1 MQNTEITLNP
11 IDLKS
16 GTLRKAKTP
25 TIPKTESICTVVKSR
40 NFKANSSAPLF
51 NAGEIITIPK
61 TKTIA
66 IPATISAAMILSIR
80 IKFRF
85 TKPKYNPKTANMAN
99 KNCLLYTLDLFIFFT
114 HFNYFKNN

>member
-1 MQNTEITLNP
+1 MNNKIQNSEIILNP

-25 TIPKTESICTVVKSR
+25 TIPKIESICTVVKSR
-40 NFKANSSAPLF
+40 NFSANSSAPLF

-66 IPATISAAMILSIR
+66 IPATISAAMILLIR
-80 IKFRF
+80 ITFRL
-85 TKPKYNPKTANMAN
+85 TKPKYKPTTANIAN
-99 KNCLLYTLDLFIFFT
+99 KNCLL
-114 HFNYFKNN
+114 